1 MKIETL
7 MKAGISAGIAAGAAA
22 LIVAGAAQGQ
32 MMAPFGNDEDIAYAK
47 TLWGVLE
54 SANLIGEDAIAA
66 RPYVGVDPHGAVL
79 ETLSAKVTVDGHTG
93 AALVKKN
100 YGPKGV
106 KIEDVAK
113 EPTKHLGAIT
123 VMFKREAGY
132 DPEDKDWFWVKYLPD
147 GSLDKTPD
155 GMQLA
160 GKVAKGMNLEDG
172 CIACHSGAEGDD
184 MVFTPIYWD

>member
-7 MKAGISAGIAAGAAA
+7 MKAGISTGIAAGAAA
-22 LIVAGAAQGQ
+22 LIVVGAAQGQ
-32 MMAPFGNDEDIAYAK
+32 MAAPFGNDEDIAYAK
-47 TLWGVLE
+47 TLWDELE
-54 SANLIGEDAIAA
+54 SAHLIGEDSVASRLYEAEE
-66 RPYVGVDPHGAVL
+66 PHGAVL
-79 ETLSAKVTVDGHTG
+79 ELAALKVTVNGHTG
-93 AALVKKN
+93 VALVKKN

-106 KIEDVAK
+106 KLEEVAK

-147 GSLDKTPD
+147 GWLDKTPD

-160 GKVAKGMNLEDG
+160 GKVAKGMDQG